1 MKIEVKEKVIQNES
15 VFIKTD
21 KLQLN
26 LAERDII
33 SASTENGMSATQ
45 PYINSNFEFYDNDL
59 GLISLSIDSKGV
71 EQCKNH
77 SDLVNAVRKLY
88 SRVI

>member
-15 VFIKTD
+15 VLVKTD

-26 LAERDII
+26 LAEHDII
-33 SASTENGMSATQ
+33 SASTENGMSATH
-45 PYINSNFEFYDNDL
+45 PFINSNFEFYDNDL
-59 GLISLSIDSKGV
+59 GLISLSIDSKGA

-77 SDLVNAVRKLY
+77 LDLVKAVRKLHNG
-88 SRVI
+88 VV

>member
-15 VFIKTD
+15 VVIKAE

-26 LAERDII
+26 LAERDVI
-33 SASTENGMSATQ
+33 SASTENGMSATT
-45 PYINSNFEFYDNDL
+45 PYINSNFEFYENDL
-59 GLISLSIDSKGV
+59 GLISLSIDSKGA

-77 SDLVNAVRKLY
+77 SDLVKAIRKLY
-88 SRVI
+88 AGEI

>member
-15 VFIKTD
+15 VFVKTD

-26 LAERDII
+26 FNERDVL
-33 SASTENGMSATQ
+33 STSTESGVCITH
-45 PYINSNFEFYDNDL
+45 PYINSNFEFYDDDL

-71 EQCKNH
+71 DQCKNH
-77 SDLVNAVRKLY
+77 SDLVKAIRKLHNG
-88 SRVI
+88 VV

>member
-1 MKIEVKEKVIQNES
+1 MKIEVKERVIQNES
-15 VFIKTD
+15 VLVKTD

-26 LAERDII
+26 FNERDAI
-33 SASTENGMSATQ
+33 SASTENGVCATHH
-45 PYINSNFEFYDNDL
+45 YINSNFEFYDNDL

-77 SDLVNAVRKLY
+77 SDLVKAIRKLY
-88 SRVI
+88 IGVI

>member
-15 VFIKTD
+15 VFVKTD

-33 SASTENGMSATQ
+33 SASTENGKGATHL
-45 PYINSNFEFYDNDL
+45 YINSSFEFYDNDL
-59 GLISLSIDSKGV
+59 GLISLSIDSKSI
-71 EQCKNH
+71 EQCRNN
-77 SDLVNAVRKLY
+77 SDLVKAIRKLY
-88 SRVI
+88 NGVV